1 MTQKQSNTPRDLWNE
16 QVKPGM
22 IVLSADGDR
31 LGSVAR
37 VREDNF
43 HLDREAD
50 FDLDIP
56 YADIKEVNDKFVT
69 LRLRSDELDT
79 SKMGNHPYDEH
90 ADVGEAPR
98 PKDIKL

>member
-1 MTQKQSNTPRDLWNE
+1 MSQNRNSTPQDLWNE
-16 QVKPGM
+16 KVKPGM

-31 LGSVAR
+31 LGSVAS

-56 YADIKEVNDKFVT
+56 YADIKEVNEHFVT
-69 LRLRSDELDT
+69 LKLRSDELDT
-79 SKMGNHPYDEH
+79 SKMGNYPYDEH
-90 ADVGEAPR
+90 ADVDEAPR
-98 PKDIKL
+98 PKDVKL